1 MGEPDGLAC
10 MAAWTSAIT
19 SSESPGLAAMVE
31 LESVEYSLPSSV
43 EHSGPG
49 LASDDAGSHV
59 P

>member
-1 MGEPDGLAC
+1 